1 MEKVKKLSKYR
12 DFILVILDC
21 FSICFAYYLG
31 TALITDSVLSFSD
44 YYSGRLVTSMT
55 FYMIIYEMIFH
66 LTKRHKS
73 MIRYEEGKD
82 YITYIVLCLVTAVI
96 VGLIEKIFH
105 LNVATTKM
113 NILAAI
119 IIAMMIVGYRI
130 VIRYL
135 LISDVVNKGIITK
148 SNETKKRLL
157 IIGAGNAAHEIIKT
171 INTNFKEDYEI
182 IGIIDDNAKRLNF
195 SVSGVR
201 IIGNRNDI
209 VRIALENKI
218 DLIFF
223 SIARIDQENKKEI
236 LNICQQTKAKV
247 RVLPGIREII
257 DNKDIFSNLRDVEIE
272 DILGRDSVKLDN
284 SQIASWIK
292 GNTILVTGR
301 WWLNWFG
308 TL

>member
-1 MEKVKKLSKYR
+1 MERVKKLSKYR

-21 FSICFAYYLG
+21 FCISFAYYLG

-44 YYSGRLVTSMT
+44 YYSGRLVTST
-55 FYMIIYEMIFH
+55 FFYIIIYEIIFH

-73 MIRYEEGKD
+73 IIRYEEGKD
-82 YITYIVLCLVTAVI
+82 YIIYIVLCLITAVI
-96 VGLIEKIFH
+96 VGLMEKIFH
-105 LNVATTKM
+105 LNVATIKM
-113 NILAAI
+113 NVLAAI
-119 IIAMMIVGYRI
+119 IISMMIVGYRV

-209 VRIALENKI
+209 VKIALENKV

-247 RVLPGIREII
+247 RVLLGIREII
-257 DNKDIFSNLRDVEIE
+257 DDKDIFSNLRDVEIE

-284 SQIASWIK
+284 SRNCFWDKRKHDFS
-292 GNTILVTGR
+292 NR
-301 WWLNWFG
+301 WWWLDWLR